1 MNSVMRVLGAAGDA
15 ETTWDP
21 TDPPSVEKARQA
33 FEAYRKGGLLTFSV
47 SEPGAEATLV
57 RAFDP
62 AASEIVVTRPLVGG

>member
-1 MNSVMRVLGAAGDA
+1 MNSVMHVLGAAGDTA
-15 ETTWDP
+15 TTWDP
-21 TDPPSVEKARQA
+21 ADPASVERARRA

-62 AASEIVVTRPLVGG
+62 AASEIIVARPLTGG